1 MPEIIRFARSVLRM
15 YADDHRPPH
24 FHIVGPDF
32 AVVVDISSLEVISGE
47 ARAKDIAE
55 ALAWAEENQDALAWL
70 WQKLNEREEP

>member
-32 AVVVDISSLEVISGE
+32 AVMVHIRSLKIISGE
-47 ARAKDIAE
+47 ARTSDIAE
-55 ALAWAEENQDALAWL
+55 ALAWARENQATLEKL
-70 WQKLNEREEP
+70 WQELSEREQP

>member
-24 FHIVGPDF
+24 FHVVGPDF
-32 AVVVDISSLEVISGE
+32 AVVVDINSLEVISGE
-47 ARAKDIAE
+47 ARANDIAE
-55 ALAWAEENQDALAWL
+55 ALTWAEENQVALAMF

>member
-32 AVVVDISSLEVISGE
+32 AVMVDINTFEVISGD
-47 ARAKDIAE
+47 ARSNDIAE
-55 ALAWAEENQDALAWL
+55 ALAWARENQVTLERL
-70 WQKLNEREEP
+70 WQELSERE

>member
-55 ALAWAEENQDALAWL
+55 ALVWAEENRDTLAWL